1 MTGTAPGVRAPEASR
16 TELVLRALV
25 GLYLLVFAFV
35 VFLAVSMHKRGRLPR
50 RPLGWICTGF
60 GRSFVRAAERSK
72 GGLIKIG
79 QLGSLRSD
87 LVPHEIT
94 DELSK
99 LQDRVAPHPYDEI
112 RSQLRTELG
121 AAPEDVF
128 ATFDPDAIAA
138 ASIGQVHYGVLHD
151 GREVAVKVQYP
162 GIEKA
167 LAVDMA
173 VTRLGLWAFNFF
185 TYVDTRKLFAELLE
199 SIEGEM
205 DYVQEGRTAEEVAAN
220 LSKVAGFED
229 RFVIP
234 SIYWEHTTGRVL
246 TMEYTPGTKIT
257 HRRELES
264 AGIDVD
270 ETARL
275 CARLF
280 MHQIFRDGVFHAD
293 PHPGNLFVDPN
304 GRIIILDFGMN
315 KRIDPTVRDA
325 IRRNIVAVVAR
336 DVDAYAQSMVDAG
349 FVAMDEI
356 DKIREV
362 ARVQFDPRFWNVAP
376 NEVADMDFSA
386 YFAETREQMKDIK
399 SFQLPNGVVMWGRA
413 LGLLQALG
421 GELLPDVPPLDVI
434 GPYVL
439 EFLATG

>member
-1 MTGTAPGVRAPEASR
+1 MADRPEMRAPEASR
-16 TELVLRALV
+16 TELAMRAVV
-25 GLYLLVFAFV
+25 GLFLLAYAFA
-35 VFLAVSMHKRGRLPR
+35 VFLAVSLHKRDRLSR
-50 RPLGWICTGF
+50 RVLGWLCTGF
-60 GRSFVRAAERSK
+60 GRTFVRAAERSK

-99 LQDRVAPHPYDEI
+99 LQDRVAPHPYDEVSAQI
-112 RSQLRTELG
+112 KAELG
-121 AAPEDVF
+121 RDPEEVY
-128 ATFDPDAIAA
+128 ATFDPDPIAA
-138 ASIGQVHYGVLHD
+138 ASIGQVHYGVLRD

-162 GIEKA
+162 GIERA
-167 LAVDMA
+167 LAVDLA
-173 VTRLGLWAFNFF
+173 VTRFGLWVFNFF

-205 DYVQEGRTAEEVAAN
+205 DYLQEGRTSEVVAAN
-220 LSKVAGFED
+220 LAAVPEFEN
-229 RFVIP
+229 RYVIP
-234 SIYWEHTTGRVL
+234 EVYWDFTTGRVL
-246 TMEYTPGTKIT
+246 TMQYTPGIKIT
-257 HRRELES
+257 HRQELEA

-293 PHPGNLFVDPN
+293 PHPGNLFVDAD
-304 GRIIILDFGMN
+304 GRVVILDFGMN
-315 KRIDPTVRDA
+315 KRIDPRVRDA

-336 DVDAYAQSMVDAG
+336 DVDGYADSMVEAG
-349 FVAMDEI
+349 FVAPEEI

-362 ARVQFDPRFWNVAP
+362 ARIQFDPRFWNIAP

-386 YFAETREQMKDIK
+386 YFTETRRQMKDIH

-439 EFLATG
+439 EFLASG

>member
-1 MTGTAPGVRAPEASR
+1 MVAGRDVRAPEAGR
-16 TELVLRALV
+16 GELAVRAV
-25 GLYLLVFAFV
+25 IGLFLLAYAFLVFV
-35 VFLAVSMHKRGRLPR
+35 AVSLHKRGRLSR
-50 RPLGWICTGF
+50 RLLGWLCTGF
-60 GRSFVRAAERSK
+60 GRTFVRAAERSK

-99 LQDRVAPHPYDEI
+99 LQDRAAPHPYDEVRAQI
-112 RSQLRTELG
+112 TAELG
-121 AAPEDVF
+121 RAPEDVF
-128 ATFDPDAIAA
+128 ATFDPDPIAA
-138 ASIGQVHYGVLHD
+138 ASIGQVHYGVLRD

-173 VTRLGLWAFNFF
+173 VARFGLWAFNFF

-205 DYVQEGRTAEEVAAN
+205 DYLQEGRTSEVVAAN
-220 LSKVAGFED
+220 LAKAPEFDD

-234 SIYWEHTTGRVL
+234 EVYWDFTTRRVL
-246 TMEYTPGTKIT
+246 TMQYTPGTKIT
-257 HRRELES
+257 HRGELEA

-280 MHQIFRDGVFHAD
+280 MHQIFRDGIFHAD
-293 PHPGNLFVDPN
+293 PHPGNLFVDAR
-304 GRIIILDFGMN
+304 GRIVILDFGMN
-315 KRIDPTVRDA
+315 KRIDPVVRDA
-325 IRRNIVAVVAR
+325 IRRNMVAVVAR

-349 FVAMDEI
+349 FVAPEEI

-362 ARVQFDPRFWNVAP
+362 ARIQFDPRFWNVAP

-386 YFAETREQMKDIK
+386 YFAEAREQMRDIH

-439 EFLATG
+439 EFLASG